1 MKPVFEHNARVVTL
15 NLLRIVT
22 GLLFWQ
28 HGAQK
33 LFGWLSGNQVGNL
46 MSQHGL
52 AGILEFVGGILIVL
66 GLFTRPVAFV
76 LSGQMAVAYFQA
88 HFPQSFWPIENRGEL
103 AALFSFVFLFLAANG
118 GGAYSLDGLLRRT
131 GDGYGANGRL
141 RSSSGTERS
150 RAGLDH
156 GADRGGEQ
164 DRSERERIER
174 ERVERER
181 IERERVAAADRDRRS
196 RSA

>member
-15 NLLRIVT
+15 NVLRIVT

-46 MSQHGL
+46 MSQPGL
-52 AGILEFVGGILIVL
+52 AGILEFFGGILIVL
-66 GLFTRPVAFV
+66 GLFTRPVAFL

-88 HFPQSFWPIENRGEL
+88 HFPQSIWPIENRGEL

-118 GGAYSLDGLLRRT
+118 GGAYSLDGLLRRK
-131 GDGYGANGRL
+131 GDDHGANGRL
-141 RSSSGTERS
+141 RSS
-150 RAGLDH
+150 
-156 GADRGGEQ
+156 
-164 DRSERERIER
+164 RSERARADLRRDLPDRETER

-181 IERERVAAADRDRRS
+181 VERERVERERVVADRDRRS